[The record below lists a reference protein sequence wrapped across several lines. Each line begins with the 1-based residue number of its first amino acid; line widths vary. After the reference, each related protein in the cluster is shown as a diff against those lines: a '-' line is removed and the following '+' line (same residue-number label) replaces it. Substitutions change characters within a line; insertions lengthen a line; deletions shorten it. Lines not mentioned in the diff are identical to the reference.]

1 LAWPKN
7 QVKNEPPRLGS
18 RLASFCSTGCV
29 KSSILS
35 TDAKTAAHRDFGV
48 SVAPTSV
55 RRRALARVARARLL
69 GRQQHRHY
77 TGGRSERGD
86 VGEHPDEAPLLTLDA
101 MRAHA
106 ILGWQP
112 LLPFNE
118 ALTWTADWYRAFWDD
133 KDIAVFTRRQ
143 IDVFSDRLARPAGE
157 RMTLRGTA

>member
-1 LAWPKN
+1 MNRRDLVLGLPASVVLAASSRAFSQQTRKL
-7 QVKNEPPRLGS
+7 PRIG
-18 RLASFCSTGCV
+18 
-29 KSSILS
+29 IL
-35 TDAKTAAHRDFGV
+35 V
-48 SVAPTSV
+48 SPSPPTSV